1 MNLIRKTFIITLL
14 LLFAFAVNAT
24 KSRADETMRYTL
36 NNALYGGVLGGL
48 VGAAVLLLTDE
59 PDDHLDYILTG
70 AGVGVLMGAAYGI
83 ATSGVIE
90 SLAEVEDGRFTLRM
104 PTVKRVEVFD
114 ENSNRRE
121 LVNSIDVL
129 RFKF

>member
-14 LLFAFAVNAT
+14 LLFAVFT
-24 KSRADETMRYTL
+24 SKSHADETMRYTL

-90 SLAEVEDGRFTLRM
+90 SLAEVEDGRLTFKI
-104 PTVKRVEVFD
+104 PTMRRLEVFD
-114 ENSNRRE
+114 EYANERE

>member
-1 MNLIRKTFIITLL
+1 MNLIRKTFVITLL
-14 LLFAFAVNAT
+14 LLFAVFT
-24 KSRADETMRYTL
+24 SRSHADETMRYTL

-90 SLAEVEDGRFTLRM
+90 SLAKVEDGRLTFRM
-104 PTVKRVEVFD
+104 PTVKRFEVFD
-114 ENSNRRE
+114 DYSNKRE
-121 LVNSIDVL
+121 MVNSIDVL
-129 RFKF
+129 SFRF

>member
-1 MNLIRKTFIITLL
+1 MNLIRKAFVITLL
-14 LLFAFAVNAT
+14 LLFAVFT
-24 KSRADETMRYTL
+24 SKSHADETMRYTL

-90 SLAEVEDGRFTLRM
+90 SLAEVDEDGRLTFKM
-104 PTVKRVEVFD
+104 PTMKRFEVFD
-114 ENSNRRE
+114 EYSNKRE